1 MPKKFRHIFG
11 EKGVDKMTWKNIV
24 RKQERDM
31 TFMGTEYADDN
42 GDSIT
47 FYGSSR
53 TKQATI
59 PKSELNEAIDRYD
72 AETGR
77 TTKRLTQLTMSA
89 GPTSEFTHW
98 AMQNGYN

>member
-1 MPKKFRHIFG
+1 
-11 EKGVDKMTWKNIV
+11 MTWKNIV

-77 TTKRLTQLTMSA
+77 TTIWLCETDISDLKKNSA
-89 GPTSEFTHW
+89 TFFEKF
-98 AMQNGYN
+98 

>member
-98 AMQNGYN
+98 AMRNGYK